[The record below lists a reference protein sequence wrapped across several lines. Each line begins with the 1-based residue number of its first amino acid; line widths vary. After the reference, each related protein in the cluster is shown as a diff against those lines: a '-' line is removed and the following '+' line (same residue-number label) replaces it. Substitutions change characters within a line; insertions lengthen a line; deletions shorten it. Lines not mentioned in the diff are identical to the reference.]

1 MYRSANIYYYSM
13 PKFVKHKTTLQMKLS
28 KLNLRLLL
36 AITLL
41 VGIVADSAFHY
52 MNAAALAA
60 IPTINNKIAV
70 AK

>member
-1 MYRSANIYYYSM
+1 
-13 PKFVKHKTTLQMKLS
+13 MKLS